1 MWDAGLWSLS
11 HYRVKQCAAHFV
23 TCWIYVTLIL
33 LTIVNITQTSAA
45 AALGIIILVHWA
57 NWDSSQLTIIALRVH
72 REDVVCVCDDAP
84 ASTAGVTRDALPG
97 LARTCSLSLTCHE
110 LKLQHTP
117 TLLPTDTVYFLQICH
132 TFTWPLTAKTSYI
145 HHFNNT
151 EREKI

>member
-1 MWDAGLWSLS
+1 MWDDGLWSLS

-23 TCWIYVTLIL
+23 TCWIYVTLVLL
-33 LTIVNITQTSAA
+33 LTIVTTQTSAA
-45 AALGIIILVHWA
+45 RRCSGYHHPGPLGKLGLFST
-57 NWDSSQLTIIALRVH
+57 NDH

-117 TLLPTDTVYFLQICH
+117 TLLPTDTTYFLQICH

>member
-1 MWDAGLWSLS
+1 MCCTFCNVLDLCHPHPS
-11 HYRVKQCAAHFV
+11 HNCQHSDLRRQ
-23 TCWIYVTLIL
+23 
-33 LTIVNITQTSAA
+33 QPG

-57 NWDSSQLTIIALRVH
+57 NWDSSQLAITEFTEKMLC
-72 REDVVCVCDDAP
+72 VCVDAP

-117 TLLPTDTVYFLQICH
+117 TLLPTDTVYFLQICL

-145 HHFNNT
+145 HHLNNT
-151 EREKI
+151 NREKIEQK